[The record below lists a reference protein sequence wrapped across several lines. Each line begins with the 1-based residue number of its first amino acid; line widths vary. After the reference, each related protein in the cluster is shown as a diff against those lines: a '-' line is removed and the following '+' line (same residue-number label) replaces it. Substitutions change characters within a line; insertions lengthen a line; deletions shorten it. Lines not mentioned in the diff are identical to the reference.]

1 MPLPRPASSTTIRR
15 RVALVVLIV
24 VAAVAVQQGLWGS
37 VRTSEQDGNRG
48 DGAEFSGPSAGV
60 PSSQAGVEAN
70 GLPPDLDVGPEER
83 AVAIAVPLAVAGI
96 VTPLIAAVA
105 MSASSLVVCLN
116 SLRLRME
123 RKGVM
128 Q

>member
-1 MPLPRPASSTTIRR
+1 MSRR
-15 RVALVVLIV
+15 LIF
-24 VAAVAVQQGLWGS
+24 Q
-37 VRTSEQDGNRG
+37 N
-48 DGAEFSGPSAGV
+48 FSLAFLY
-60 PSSQAGVEAN
+60 N
-70 GLPPDLDVGPEER
+70 
-83 AVAIAVPLAVAGI
+83 AIAVPLAVAGI